1 MLIKKASGE
10 IESFQAG
17 KLKASLLKAGA
28 TTELAE
34 LIVNQVEETFK
45 DVVETKRI
53 YRMAFG
59 LLKKHSN
66 QLAGRYHLKR
76 AIMDLG
82 PSGYPFEKYVAALL
96 NAQGYQTQVGIMI
109 RGKCITH
116 EVDVVAE
123 KTDQHFMV
131 ECKFHNHPG
140 TKSDVKVPL
149 YIRSRFE
156 DVRHSWVQLPG
167 HKAKFHQG
175 WVVTNTRFT
184 QDAIDYGKCSGL
196 KLIGWDY
203 PANGSLNE
211 RINLAGLH
219 PLTCITGLSK
229 VEKKTLLKAGVVLC
243 RELCEQPEL
252 LYPLDMS
259 PRKIKAVLKEAH
271 GICME
276 HNTIGI

>member
-1 MLIKKASGE
+1 MLIKKASGA

-34 LIVNQVEETFK
+34 HIVNQVEETFK

-229 VEKKTLLKAGVVLC
+229 AEKKTLLKAGVVLC

-271 GICME
+271 GICIE